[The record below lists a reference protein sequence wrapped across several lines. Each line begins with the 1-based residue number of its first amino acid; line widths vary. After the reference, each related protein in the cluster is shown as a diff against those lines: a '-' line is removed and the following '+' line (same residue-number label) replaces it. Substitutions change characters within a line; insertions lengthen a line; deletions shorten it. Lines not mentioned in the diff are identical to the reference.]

1 MCAPTEASTRARK
14 SARIWQRARA
24 DFATLKHHA
33 FIFESLGARVM
44 KLNSAL
50 AGASLIGLVAGL
62 TCALIG
68 GSWQVVTRQST
79 TGTLGRGDLVWLRYF
94 IPALVLLPLILRM
107 GLLPAGVPRRSLA
120 LMLLGSGLPFGLLAM
135 TGSRYA
141 PAAHMGV
148 LMAGAAPLFT
158 ALFAWMFFSERPD
171 RWRSCGLAFMAV
183 GAALLGAKA
192 LSGSALAGAWR
203 GDLLFL
209 LAAASWSCFTL
220 TFRRSGLTPWQGAAL
235 VNTWSALLLLPW
247 LCWLLWQGQFHLF
260 DAPPR
265 DLMWQALWQ
274 GVLAGLLG
282 LWTFNVAIHRLGA
295 AAAAA
300 FGALAPVVSALGGWW
315 WLGESLTA
323 TDTLAVGCAVVGVA
337 LASGVL
343 GSKAFDASAQRLTR
357 N

>member
-1 MCAPTEASTRARK
+1 
-14 SARIWQRARA
+14 
-24 DFATLKHHA
+24 
-33 FIFESLGARVM
+33 M

-50 AGASLIGLVAGL
+50 PGATLLGLAAGL
-62 TCALIG
+62 SCALIG

-79 TGTLGRGDLVWLRYF
+79 TGSLGPGDLVWLRYV
-94 IPALVLLPLILRM
+94 IPALVLLPLTWRM
-107 GLLPAGVPRRSLA
+107 GLLPSGVPRRRVA
-120 LMLLGSGLPFGLLAM
+120 LMVLGSGLPFGLLAM

-158 ALFAWMFFSERPD
+158 ALFAWLLFSEQPD
-171 RWRSCGLAFMAV
+171 RWRSCGLTFMAV
-183 GAALLGAKA
+183 GGALLGAKA

-209 LAAASWSCFTL
+209 LAAASWACFTL

-247 LCWLLWQGQFHLF
+247 LCWLLWQGEFHLF

-282 LWTFNVAIHRLGA
+282 LWTFNVAIRRLGA
-295 AAAAA
+295 APAAA

-315 WLGESLTA
+315 WLGEKLTM
-323 TDTLAVGCAVVGVA
+323 TDTLAVGCAVIGVA

-343 GSKAFDASAQRLTR
+343 GSRAIVASPHTVMR